1 MALSWPLERQ
11 GHPSPGP
18 LSVEPIKSVQYLLRQ
33 HGHTNVAVD
42 GIFGPITAAAV
53 RDFQAAH
60 GLLVDG
66 VVGNQTWP
74 ALIVQVANGSRGDA
88 VRAVQSQDQ
97 ARNLSGDPSKGL
109 QIDGIFGPQTEGAV
123 RSFQQAVGIGVD
135 GIVGPVTW
143 NSLVNGALAL

>member
-18 LSVEPIKSVQYLLRQ
+18 LSVEPIKSVQYLLLQ

-53 RDFQAAH
+53 RDFQIAH

-88 VRAVQSQDQ
+88 VQAVQSQFQ

-109 QIDGIFGPQTEGAV
+109 QIDGIFGPQTEGTV

-135 GIVGPVTW
+135 GIVGLVTW

>member
-1 MALSWPLERQ
+1 MCIRDSWNGRGIRPPDRCRSN
-11 GHPSPGP
+11 PSSPCSTCSASTDTPTWRWTGSLGRSP
-18 LSVEPIKSVQYLLRQ
+18 RPRSGTSRPPTGCWS
-33 HGHTNVAVD
+33 T
-42 GIFGPITAAAV
+42 
-53 RDFQAAH
+53 
-60 GLLVDG
+60 G

-88 VRAVQSQDQ
+88 VRAVQSQFQ

>member
-53 RDFQAAH
+53 RDFQDVQ

-74 ALIVQVANGSRGDA
+74 ALIVQVGNGSRGDA

-123 RSFQQAVGIGVD
+123 ARRSTRSA
-135 GIVGPVTW
+135 
-143 NSLVNGALAL
+143 NEASR

>member
-1 MALSWPLERQ
+1 MPSTPMPTACWKDRTAPSVWGPKMPSIWSPLD
-11 GHPSPGP
+11 GSPD
-18 LSVEPIKSVQYLLRQ
+18 R
-33 HGHTNVAVD
+33 
-42 GIFGPITAAAV
+42 F
-53 RDFQAAH
+53 
-60 GLLVDG
+60 
-66 VVGNQTWP
+66 
-74 ALIVQVANGSRGDA
+74 
-88 VRAVQSQDQ
+88 RAVQSQFQ